1 MNYQVLY
8 QPSYSLAVIKL
19 SPNESIRAESG
30 AMVSMTP
37 NVELA
42 SKLGGSGA
50 GGLWGAVKS
59 LAGGE
64 SIFGSTFTAKD
75 SAGEV
80 TLSPSL
86 PGDIKAIQV
95 DGAIFLQS
103 GAYMACDAS
112 LTIDT
117 KWGGA
122 KTFFSREGLFLV
134 KVSGRGTLLISS
146 YGAIHERNLSGGER
160 YVVDTS
166 HIVAFDQ
173 TVTYAVRKAAKGIL
187 NSMTS
192 GEGLVCEY
200 TGPGRLFIQTR
211 NLGALASEIHKLL
224 PKK

>member
-19 SPNESIRAESG
+19 NPNETIRAESG

-37 NVELA
+37 NVELS
-42 SKLGGSGA
+42 SKLGASGS

-64 SIFGSTFTAKD
+64 SAFGSTFTAKD

-95 DGAIFLQS
+95 DGAILLQS

-117 KWGGA
+117 RWGGA

-146 YGAIHERNLSGGER
+146 YGAIHERTLSSGER
-160 YVVDTS
+160 YIVDTS
-166 HIVAFDQ
+166 HIVAFDE
-173 TVTYAVRKAAKGIL
+173 TVRYAVRKAAKGIL
-187 NSMTS
+187 TSMTS

-200 TGPGRLFIQTR
+200 TGPGRIFIQTR
-211 NLGALASEIHKLL
+211 NLGALASALHKLL
-224 PKK
+224 PTK